1 MRPNI
6 QNNVIM
12 NWNIVNYP
20 LGACNPS
27 GGYAPDRKP
36 FWPLVAMAAASIGS
50 AVYGG
55 IKSSQANKEA
65 QRKLAAERA
74 ETEAEHRR
82 RINEDYLDTSAGQNL
97 VRVANNA
104 ADKIYKREAG
114 AAAVTGATERTAM
127 AKQYG
132 NNLVGEAIADISAN
146 DAARKDNI
154 DARYEAREHQL
165 NQQQIA
171 LDQQRGQN
179 TAAVAGQISSTLGSL
194 ASAYAGTY
202 MGAGSPGGGGVT
214 AGQPTSQLAGMGGGS
229 SYFENFAKN
238 YARNMYGNSQLF
250 PSNNPLLMNPR
261 QFFGMS

>member
-1 MRPNI
+1 
-6 QNNVIM
+6 
-12 NWNIVNYP
+12 
-20 LGACNPS
+20 
-27 GGYAPDRKP
+27 
-36 FWPLVAMAAASIGS
+36 MAAASIGS

-146 DAARKDNI
+146 DTARKDNI

-165 NQQQIA
+165 NQQQVA

-214 AGQPTSQLAGMGGGS
+214 AGQPTSQLAGMGAGSPGGGGVTAGQPTSQLAGMGGGS

-238 YARNMYGNSQLF
+238 YARNMYGTSQLF